1 MRLAHLAVI
10 ASLALT
16 CGVAQAA
23 SLPAGAAV
31 LPGSAVGEMLHQC
44 SRGAP
49 ARGEAT
55 WQPGARD
62 IRALEAMLPRAL
74 TAARP
79 SRDPTNWAAA
89 PSGWRRQ
96 YVGIVLTGKRL
107 IYGNFFPGDAKA
119 EWPSWRRRP
128 MIVCD
133 GGPRFFGVVY
143 DVAARRI
150 VSLDF
155 NGRP

>member
-107 IYGNFFPGDAKA
+107 IYGNFFP
-119 EWPSWRRRP
+119 R
-128 MIVCD
+128 
-133 GGPRFFGVVY
+133 
-143 DVAARRI
+143 
-150 VSLDF
+150 
-155 NGRP
+155 GRQS